1 MGGRAT
7 GELGRGLRA
16 GRFFLLP
23 HEDADAFAA
32 LVDELRRVHAPA
44 DAVELLYVDAIAI
57 AIWRELRADR
67 LEAEAM
73 SDVPP
78 VEPERGFGSDLST
91 AGARASLATI
101 VRYRVAAQ
109 AEHRRA
115 LAMLREHRRLRA
127 EAEGARGR
135 SAQPVR
141 PLQAR
146 HA

>member
-78 VEPERGFGSDLST
+78 V
-91 AGARASLATI
+91 
-101 VRYRVAAQ
+101 
-109 AEHRRA
+109 
-115 LAMLREHRRLRA
+115 
-127 EAEGARGR
+127 
-135 SAQPVR
+135 
-141 PLQAR
+141 
-146 HA
+146 